1 MMFKTMRLDE
11 ICLEGWWEGEGSGS
25 RVCNTIRRKRSQERG
40 PRKSSQR
47 DKKENKQIWHHK
59 TRQKNMSLKG
69 NGTTKS
75 NASEKLRNLRTEKRA
90 LGLIRTGLV
99 EGKGQK
105 YS

>member
-1 MMFKTMRLDE
+1 
-11 ICLEGWWEGEGSGS
+11 
-25 RVCNTIRRKRSQERG
+25 
-40 PRKSSQR
+40 
-47 DKKENKQIWHHK
+47 
-59 TRQKNMSLKG
+59 MSLKG

-75 NASEKLRNLRTEKRA
+75 NASEKLRNLRTKKRA